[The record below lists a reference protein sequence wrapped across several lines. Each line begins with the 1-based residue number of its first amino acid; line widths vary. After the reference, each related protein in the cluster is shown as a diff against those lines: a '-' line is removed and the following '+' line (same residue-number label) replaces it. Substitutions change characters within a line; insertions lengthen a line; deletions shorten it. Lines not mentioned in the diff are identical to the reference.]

1 MTRSL
6 FYFSKRMIWIAPA
19 AAALLAGCTKPKP
32 QSSPAAFTELSPTA
46 RPNFQTITNQAEVLS
61 VRPASELFTL
71 GPGDRIDI
79 EIIGKAGSQTGTFVG
94 PDGKI
99 YYNLLPGLDVWGLT
113 LEQTR
118 ELLQRE
124 LGKYITSPEVAITLR
139 EVSSRHIWLLGRFN
153 KPGIYPLAAPMNL
166 LQAIATAG
174 GTARSTSQV
183 TTEELADLRHGFVM
197 RNGRHLPV
205 DLYRLL
211 HDGDSSQNIYLE
223 PNDFVY
229 LPSTVSQEVYVLG
242 AVKTPR
248 AVPFQEPMTLSS
260 AIAGAEGPM
269 FYEWLTAST
278 GGRVTD
284 AWLGHVAIV
293 RGSLSK
299 PEVAIV
305 DYGAIMKSGAPDVPL
320 EPGDIIYIPNSPY
333 GTIKSY
339 VNMVVNTFVTTIA
352 ANEGLRAGG
361 AKVVTV
367 GVTVPVGSGA
377 SNGGGS
383 AGGH

>member
-1 MTRSL
+1 LVAT
-6 FYFSKRMIWIAPA
+6 
-19 AAALLAGCTKPKP
+19 LLAGCAKPNK
-32 QSSPAAFTELSPTA
+32 ELSPA
-46 RPNFQTITNQAEVLS
+46 SFSDLNPAAKPAFQTITNQAEVLA
-61 VRPASELFTL
+61 VRLPDALFTL

-79 EIIGKAGSQTGTFVG
+79 ETIGKPNSQTSTFVA

-118 ELLQRE
+118 DLLQRE

-139 EVSSRHIWLLGRFN
+139 EVASRHVWLLGRFN
-153 KPGIYPLAAPMNL
+153 RPGIYPMSGPMSL
-166 LQAIATAG
+166 LEAIATAG

-183 TTEELADLRHGFVM
+183 TTEELADLRHSFIM

-205 DLYRLL
+205 DFYRLL
-211 HDGDSSQNIYLE
+211 HDGDASQNIYLE
-223 PNDFVY
+223 PDDFVY

-248 AVPFQEPMTLSS
+248 AVPYQEPMTLSS
-260 AIAGAEGPM
+260 AIAGSEGPV
-269 FYEWLTAST
+269 FYELLTAST

-284 AWLGHVAIV
+284 AWLSHVAIV

-305 DYGAIMKSGAPDVPL
+305 DYRAIMKSGAPDVRL
-320 EPGDIIYIPNSPY
+320 EPGDIIYVPNSPY
-333 GTIKSY
+333 GTLKSY
-339 VNMVVNTFVTTIA
+339 VNMVINTFVTTLA

-361 AKVVTV
+361 AKAIAV
-367 GVTVPVGSGA
+367 GVSVPVGGGGN
-377 SNGGGS
+377 NGGGS
-383 AGGH
+383 SSGGH